1 MKKVIEVTK
10 QNAVEFVD
18 KAKRK
23 LGPAYGLVRDLVEEN
38 AKEYSWRVIKVGKST
53 KYQCTRCN
61 RVEVCARKCCPECGA
76 KMVGEGGV
84 VRKI

>member
-1 MKKVIEVTK
+1 MKKPVEVTK

-18 KAKRK
+18 NAKRK
-23 LGPAYGLVRDLVEEN
+23 LGPAYEMVRDLVAEN
-38 AKEYSWRVIKVGKST
+38 AKEHSWRVVKVGKST

-76 KMVGEGGV
+76 KMVGGDGV

>member
-1 MKKVIEVTK
+1 MKKLVEVTK
-10 QNAVEFVD
+10 QSAVEFVD

-23 LGPAYGLVRDLVEEN
+23 LGPAYEMVRDLVVEN
-38 AKEYSWRVIKVGKST
+38 AKEHSWQVVKVGKAT